1 MAIGVIILLIFIMQE
16 SIELL
21 APAKNLEIAKAAILA
36 GADAIFIGASDFGA
50 RVGAKNS
57 IDDLKELC
65 TFAHMFNV
73 KVHVTLNTL
82 LYDDELKSLQEIIY
96 KLDDAKVDAIIFQDL
111 SLTSMDIPKGIELH
125 ASTQCDITTKD
136 RFLFYKNL
144 GVSQVVLPREISLN
158 EIKELKSIAGNVKLE
173 VFVAGAICVGESGI
187 CYISEYLTKR
197 SANRGACAQICRL
210 PMGMYD
216 KDHKKIADGHLISMK
231 DNFMLDDMDNLIEAG
246 ARSFKIEGRL
256 KDKDFVVNMVSLFS
270 KKINSIISKSNGKYI
285 RGSKGKNTYN
295 FIANPF
301 KTFNRGFTHAMINGN
316 NEHMVNIKSPK
327 SQGEFIGFIDN
338 VLYEK
343 PYTIVRVKL
352 ANKDITITN
361 NDGFIYNDNGIDNG
375 FMCNKA
381 NPYKKGFVDIYIHSN
396 KKIRKGLELYRNEDV
411 AFKKLIFKND
421 AYIKIIPLLL
431 YIKKEN
437 DNLLICYEDEM
448 GICGKAFI
456 LNKALNNDIKYL
468 DANKVIN
475 KASKLTSLYHEVIA
489 ISANSLNQNDKDKL
503 FNAFY
508 TNSDNKKCNVTDF
521 INFYD
526 IKLYMPMSLF
536 NETRYKAFDDYL
548 LKKGRVNANFK
559 YENID
564 AYPQYPEK
572 YIDERLILNKICKD
586 IYIKCGVDIN
596 AKAPKIV
603 SDSVMTCK
611 NCLVKNHALC
621 KKDGGKTAGFY
632 IKIGDNR
639 FDIVCD
645 CVACKMHLMINK
657 E

>member
-1 MAIGVIILLIFIMQE
+1 MQE

-65 TFAHMFNV
+65 SFAHMFNV

-82 LYDDELKSLQEIIY
+82 LYDDELKALQDLIY
-96 KLDDAKVDAIIFQDL
+96 KLDEANIDAIIFQDL

-125 ASTQCDITTKD
+125 ASTQCDIATNE

-144 GVSQVVLPREISLN
+144 GVSQVVLPREVSLE
-158 EIKELKSIAGNVKLE
+158 EIKELKKISGDVKLE

-187 CYISEYLTKR
+187 CYISELLTKR
-197 SANRGACAQICRL
+197 SANRGSCAQICRL
-210 PMGMYD
+210 PMGMYN
-216 KDHKKIADGHLISMK
+216 KEHKKIADGHLISMK
-231 DNFMLDDMDNLIEAG
+231 DNFMLDDMDNLIDAG

-285 RGSKGKNTYN
+285 RASKGKNTYN

-301 KTFNRGFTHAMINGN
+301 KTFNRGFTNAMINGN
-316 NEHMVNIKSPK
+316 NENMVNIKSPK
-327 SQGEFIGFIDN
+327 AQGEFIGVIEH
-338 VLYEK
+338 VYYEK

-352 ANKDITITN
+352 EKKDIEISN
-361 NDGFIYNDNGIDNG
+361 NDGFIYNDNGIDSG

-381 NPYKKGFVDIYIHSN
+381 SYVKKGYVDIYIHSN
-396 KKIRKGLELYRNEDV
+396 KKIKKDLLLYRNEDV
-411 AFKKLIFKND
+411 AFKKLICKND
-421 AYIKIIPLLL
+421 AYIKVIPLLL
-431 YIKKEN
+431 YIKKDK
-437 DNLLICYEDEM
+437 DNLLIIYEDEM
-448 GICGKAFI
+448 GHCGKALV
-456 LNKALNNDIKYL
+456 LNKSLNSDLKYL
-468 DANKVIN
+468 DAHKVIN

-489 ISANSLNQNDKDKL
+489 ISTHDLEDSDKSKL
-503 FNAFY
+503 FNDFY
-508 TNSDNKKCNVTDF
+508 AIGYNKKCNVDGF
-521 INFYD
+521 INYDD

-536 NETRYKAFDDYL
+536 NETRYKAFDDYIAQ
-548 LKKGRVNANFK
+548 KARVNHNFK
-559 YENID
+559 YKKLD
-564 AYPQYPEK
+564 TYPQYPEK
-572 YIDERLILNKICKD
+572 YIDKRLVLNNVCQD
-586 IYIKCGVDIN
+586 IYKKCGVDIN
-596 AKAPKIV
+596 AKAPKLV
-603 SDSVMTCK
+603 ADSVMTCK

-621 KKDGGKTAGFY
+621 KKDGGKTSGFY
-632 IKIGDNR
+632 IKIGENR

-645 CVACKMHLMINK
+645 CVACKMHLMIHK